1 MLNVHRRDVVWQQH
15 HLVAVEFGLILI
27 LKPGW
32 ADLTHRPDDEI
43 AGPYEWV
50 DDVNTGIGERSI
62 EFGP

>member
-1 MLNVHRRDVVWQQH
+1 MFNVHRRDVVRQQH
-15 HLVAVEFGLILI
+15 HLVAVEFGRVFL

-43 AGPYEWV
+43 AGPYKRV
-50 DDVNTGIGERSI
+50 NDVNAGIGEGSI